1 MLSIHVR
8 IAVDCQFEPLEQSC
22 TINAPKSETQ
32 ILCTGSA
39 GRQCKVQVVA
49 ALVIRD
55 AVGDAISRQQAAVK
69 PGPWPGRRAARRSAL
84 AGALVV
90 PPQRTEPSAG
100 YVHGRT
106 FTWPHVV
113 SVYLYLRRS
122 ETGLPLPEAP
132 HASPTSTCAPGPPR
146 AERVFN
152 FAFWRGGEADLW
164 CLETGLLGALG
175 RVPGGT
181 DKTETQKRSAV
192 RFSSPAP

>member
-1 MLSIHVR
+1 MHNQC
-8 IAVDCQFEPLEQSC
+8 AEE
-22 TINAPKSETQ
+22 SETL

-39 GRQCKVQVVA
+39 SRQCKLKWSQ
-49 ALVIRD
+49 LVIRD
-55 AVGDAISRQQAAVK
+55 AVGDAINRPQAAVK

-113 SVYLYLRRS
+113 SVYLYIRRS

-132 HASPTSTCAPGPPR
+132 HASPTSTCAPALR
-146 AERVFN
+146 AERFKVFSREY
-152 FAFWRGGEADLW
+152 FLERARG
-164 CLETGLLGALG
+164 
-175 RVPGGT
+175 
-181 DKTETQKRSAV
+181 
-192 RFSSPAP
+192 